1 MGYLISIKV
10 AMLVFPALAFFITLP
25 YMIINYRKYGS
36 INKLRTLIV
45 YSFILYL
52 LAVYLLVILPLPNR
66 DSIHNSYKDMLN
78 LIPFSFIMDFIKD
91 NPFVVSMPAT
101 WLKALKHPTFYV
113 PAFNVLM
120 LIPFGVYLRYY
131 FKCSFKKTLLL
142 TALLSLF
149 FELTQFSGLYFIYP
163 GPYRLAD
170 IDDIIQNTAGG
181 CIGYAFGGL
190 AMHFLPSREE
200 IDEKALQAG
209 LRVSS
214 IRVCLSLIIDVWIVN
229 IPYAISKTP
238 LPFWIFLTLY
248 FSLLPLLNGKT
259 LGSALL
265 KFAIE
270 FENLRWIRTILRG
283 GLLMGYFYLI
293 PSGLMYLM
301 NEFNKD
307 AESIL
312 FPWLLPITFLILMV
326 FAVVTVV
333 SVLFNRPFLFDRL
346 SGTIYKSTV
355 KIRK

>member
-10 AMLVFPALAFFITLP
+10 AILVFPALAFFITLP

-52 LAVYLLVILPLPNR
+52 LAVYLLVVLPLPNR

-78 LIPFSFIMDFIKD
+78 LSPFSFIMDFIKD
-91 NPFVVSMPAT
+91 NPFVLSQPAT
-101 WLKALKHPTFYV
+101 WFRALKHPTFYV

-142 TALLSLF
+142 TAMLSLF

-181 CIGYAFGGL
+181 CIGYFLGRL

-200 IDEKALQAG
+200 IDEKALQDG

-214 IRVCLSLIIDVWIVN
+214 IRFCLSLIIDLWIVY
-229 IPYAISKTP
+229 IPYTISKTS
-238 LPFWIFLTLY
+238 LPFWVFLTLY
-248 FSLLPLLNGKT
+248 FSLIPLFNGKT
-259 LGSALL
+259 FASALL

-270 FENLRWIRTILRG
+270 FEDAKWVRTIIRG

-307 AESIL
+307 AESIS
-312 FPWLLPITFLILMV
+312 FLLMFPITYLILIL
-326 FAVVTVV
+326 FAVITIV
-333 SVLFNRPFLFDRL
+333 SVLFNRPFLFDKI
-346 SGTIYKSTV
+346 SGTSYKSTV
-355 KIRK
+355 KNK

>member
-10 AMLVFPALAFFITLP
+10 AILVFPALAFFITLP

-52 LAVYLLVILPLPNR
+52 LAVYLLVVLPLPNR

-78 LIPFSFIMDFIKD
+78 LSPFSFIMDFIKD
-91 NPFVVSMPAT
+91 NPFVLSMPAT

-131 FKCSFKKTLLL
+131 FKCSFKKTFLL
-142 TALLSLF
+142 TAMLSLF

-181 CIGYAFGGL
+181 CIGYFLGRL

-200 IDEKALQAG
+200 IDEKALQDG

-214 IRVCLSLIIDVWIVN
+214 IRFCLSLIIDLWIVY
-229 IPYAISKTP
+229 IPYTISKTS
-238 LPFWIFLTLY
+238 LPFWVFLTLY
-248 FSLLPLLNGKT
+248 FSLIPLFNGKT
-259 LGSALL
+259 FASALL

-270 FENLRWIRTILRG
+270 FENAKWVRTIIRG

-307 AESIL
+307 AESIS
-312 FPWLLPITFLILMV
+312 FLLMFPITYLILIL
-326 FAVVTVV
+326 FAVITIV
-333 SVLFNRPFLFDRL
+333 SVLFNRPFLFDKI
-346 SGTIYKSTV
+346 SGTSYKSTV
-355 KIRK
+355 KNK